1 MISNLIDSATKTTS
15 MVVTI
20 IYINIVMGCVVIIML
35 IDIVSNA
42 MVAMMLPML
51 MFGQGASA
59 VLMNIVMVSD
69 ILLTWVVLAPLI
81 IVSDSRCR

>member
-1 MISNLIDSATKTTS
+1 
-15 MVVTI
+15 
-20 IYINIVMGCVVIIML
+20 ML

-81 IVSDSRCR
+81 IVSDSRCRYRRQEAYDKIWDCYYLCCKMLMNLS